1 MSKHLHLRQILDD
14 IQKHALK
21 SIKQMLSFSPSSQIT
36 IYPCY
41 VFHAFIIIETLIYDS
56 DLFIDVV
63 MFGVF
68 TKMHIIYN
76 SKIS

>member
-1 MSKHLHLRQILDD
+1 MSKHFYVRKILDD

-21 SIKQMLSFSPSSQIT
+21 SIKRMFSFPTSPQIT

-41 VFHAFIIIETLIYDS
+41 VFHAYIITETLIYDS

-63 MFGVF
+63 MFDVF